1 MTGAL
6 APDAVREL
14 LARRTEA
21 NERFFAAEA
30 ERIARLCHAMAE
42 RFARGGRLLALGV
55 SDQARSDARHVAVEF
70 VHPVIVGKRALPA
83 LAIVG
88 ERESARAAGGAAG
101 AARRRGDR
109 LRARDGERAGHGT
122 RPWLPHA
129 WRASRSA
136 PSGSSRRRPTTRSSA
151 RSSTETLY
159 HVLWEL
165 CHVFFDHRG
174 LLEGRAAK
182 AVHDTGAS
190 SFLYPFL
197 GETEHDLEAVVAD
210 VRGSVVMK
218 AREVG
223 ALREQTLGEAEESLP
238 LAAARAPRACSSAAA
253 RCSPSAT
260 VAPPRTRWTR
270 WPTSARRRTA
280 GPRAR
285 RVDLTEDPAILTA
298 IANDVGVE
306 AIFQRQVIAY
316 GQERDALLALSTSGN
331 STNVI
336 AALAEARRRGL
347 LDGRVR
353 RLRRRPGG
361 RRGARRPRGGHAL
374 GAHPAD
380 PGGAGERVARA
391 QGADRARREV
401 TPRGRV
407 SARVEGV
414 VQGVGFR
421 PYVHRL
427 AGELGLAGFVLND
440 ERGVLIE
447 VEGTRRRS
455 TPSSGAS
462 RRRRRRWRR
471 WSGCCAR
478 RCSRAASGVR
488 DPGEPPLGRARCPRV
503 RRRRDLRRLPGGALR
518 PR

>member
-6 APDAVREL
+6 APAAVREL

-88 ERESARAAGGAAG
+88 ERERSSAQLELLAQPDDVAIAFGPETASALA
-101 AARRRGDR
+101 AARGRGCLTLAGEPRRSD
-109 LRARDGERAGHGT
+109 
-122 RPWLPHA
+122 
-129 WRASRSA
+129 
-136 PSGSSRRRPTTRSSA
+136 GSSCRRPTTRSSA
-151 RSSTETLY
+151 RSSQRPSTT
-159 HVLWEL
+159 
-165 CHVFFDHRG
+165 CSGSSATCSSSTAGSGGAGR
-174 LLEGRAAK
+174 EGRARHRR
-182 AVHDTGAS
+182 V

-218 AREVG
+218 AARG
-223 ALREQTLGEAEESLP
+223 G
-238 LAAARAPRACSSAAA
+238 RAPRADARRGRGVAAA
-253 RCSPSAT
+253 GRGR
-260 VAPPRTRWTR
+260 APR
-270 WPTSARRRTA
+270 AA
-280 GPRAR
+280 RAR
-285 RVDLTEDPAILTA
+285 RQGARPRQRRLRHGRDGRGGRPPLASARWPARAAVDLTEDPAILTA

-306 AIFQRQVIAY
+306 SIFQRQVIAY
-316 GQERDALLALSTSGN
+316 GLEPDALLALSTSGN

-347 LDGRVR
+347 LTVALR
-353 RLRRRPGG
+353 RLRRRPRG
-361 RRGARRPRGGHAL
+361 RRAARRPRGRDAL

-401 TPRGRV
+401 ARAVACAPAWREWCRAWASAPTSTAWRV
-407 SARVEGV
+407 SWGWP
-414 VQGVGFR
+414 G
-421 PYVHRL
+421 
-427 AGELGLAGFVLND
+427 
-440 ERGVLIE
+440 
-447 VEGTRRRS
+447 
-455 TPSSGAS
+455 SS
-462 RRRRRRWRR
+462 
-471 WSGCCAR
+471 
-478 RCSRAASGVR
+478 
-488 DPGEPPLGRARCPRV
+488 
-503 RRRRDLRRLPGGALR
+503 
-518 PR
+518 